1 VSAQTPAG
9 GLSPDT
15 RKLIAQ
21 LVLSAGA
28 VILFVLFAWIVVPGL
43 RREASEPK
51 ARPGAQAPTAT
62 SAGWLDAAE
71 APAHPAEEIPPV
83 DPATVLEP
91 TPALLARGK
100 TLFAQNCAACH
111 GPAGRGDGPA
121 AGALNP
127 KPRHFDEAAG
137 WKNGAT
143 RAGIYKT
150 LQAGVPGSGMVAY
163 DYLPPKDRMALVHFV
178 RSLGSFDHGT
188 DDAAA
193 LKALSEAFASKG
205 GRVPAHIPVSTA
217 MAKLAAEQRARPAL
231 ALPAE
236 TDTSPGTALLRRAVA
251 DPARAARFLE
261 GIRGWRDDATTL
273 SAACAAGAPANG
285 FRPAVATF
293 TAGEWRTLQA
303 ALAAAG
309 AP

>member
-1 VSAQTPAG
+1 VSAQRPAG

-15 RKLIAQ
+15 RRLLAQ
-21 LVLSAGA
+21 LVLAAGA
-28 VILFVLFAWIVVPGL
+28 VILFVLFGWIVVPGL
-43 RREASEPK
+43 RREALEPK
-51 ARPGAQAPTAT
+51 ARPGAPAPTAA

-71 APAHPAEEIPPV
+71 APARAAEEIPPV

-91 TPALLARGK
+91 TPALLERGRA
-100 TLFAQNCAACH
+100 LYVQNCAACH
-111 GPAGRGDGPA
+111 GPAGHGDGPA

-137 WKNGAT
+137 WKNGPT

-150 LQAGVPGSGMVAY
+150 LQSGLPGSGMVAY

-178 RSLGSFDHGT
+178 RSLGTFDHGS
-188 DDAAA
+188 DDATA

-205 GRVPAHIPVSTA
+205 GRIPAHIPVSAA
-217 MAKLAAEQRARPAL
+217 MARLAAEEPARPAL
-231 ALPAE
+231 VPPADAAGAALFA
-236 TDTSPGTALLRRAVA
+236 RAVS
-251 DPARAARFLE
+251 DPVRAARFLD
-261 GIRGWRDDATTL
+261 GVPGWRADAKTL
-273 SAACAAGAPANG
+273 AAACAAGAPADG

-293 TAGEWRTLQA
+293 TAEEWRALQA